1 MTGGIT
7 TKAVADAVR
16 TVQGLPLEHQDALVD
31 RIYAAQ
37 PHILLTVLALS
48 RDGVPEDMLGHAL
61 HLLMVIHV
69 CVASQCPDGL
79 PQASRDD
86 IRRAMERHL
95 AMLGYLSK
103 EPDLKMWRL
112 TCESYPEPV
121 LLAYVV
127 NYLLERGI
135 WAETDA
141 QYRVSSMA
149 KVELDL
155 YVDAYRAWRGREA
168 GGEAR
173 PSEAAT

>member
-1 MTGGIT
+1 MRTGGIT
-7 TKAVADAVR
+7 TKAVAEAVR
-16 TVQGLPLEHQDALVD
+16 TVSRLSLEQKEELVG
-31 RIYAAQ
+31 RIHEAQ
-37 PHILLTVLALS
+37 PHILYAVLALS
-48 RDGVPEDMLGHAL
+48 LDGVPEDMLEHAL
-61 HLLMVIHV
+61 HLLMVVHFSV
-69 CVASQCPDGL
+69 VSQCPEGL
-79 PQASRDD
+79 PQASLDD

-103 EPDLKMWRL
+103 EPDQKMWRL

-149 KVELDL
+149 KVALDL
-155 YVDAYRAWRGREA
+155 YVDAYRGRPGRKA
-168 GGEAR
+168 GG
-173 PSEAAT
+173 